1 MRRRGTGIR
10 KGPQGWRERPERPE
24 RRRERERRP
33 GLVAQLRRP
42 PGGRDARIML
52 LAQLLD
58 RTGTGVWAASSV
70 LYFTFVMGLDA
81 GRIGLLLGAAAV
93 AGIAGSPLAGHLAG
107 RFPVR
112 SLLIGC
118 HLLRLATLGALLV
131 ATRFEVLLALV
142 AVTYLGDRAA
152 KALEM
157 LFATRVAGERRGT
170 YQALSRSTAN
180 AGYAVGAG
188 IAAAGL
194 AVGTPVAYQ
203 ALILGNAL
211 SFLAAA
217 ALVWRTREPRAEGRV
232 AAGAGDAATGG
243 VASGA
248 GATGETATDYAAIG
262 RRAGAPSPWR
272 DRGYLRFVLLDIP
285 MNLDDSVLA
294 VGLPLWLVAHTD
306 APHALVPAFLVI
318 NTVLVVVLQL
328 RVSARFEEP
337 RQAAAAVTV
346 YGLTMLACCTLL
358 ALTSGAGA
366 VVATVVLLVAAALVT
381 AAELLRSVSS
391 WELAV
396 SLAPEEAR
404 ASYLG
409 VAGMA
414 QSVQKSAG
422 PLLLTGV
429 VMTAGP
435 AGWLALGAGIAALS
449 VLQRRSAVRR
459 LDSVLAPAA
468 PAAPSPSAAHTG

>member
-10 KGPQGWRERPERPE
+10 KGPQGWRGRPGRPG
-24 RRRERERRP
+24 RRPAAERRP

-58 RTGTGVWAASSV
+58 RTGTGVWGASSV

-118 HLLRLATLGALLV
+118 HLLRLGTLGALLV
-131 ATRFEVLLALV
+131 VTRFDVLLLLV

-194 AVGTPVAYQ
+194 WRRGTRRQSAMRPGMRCHGV
-203 ALILGNAL
+203 
-211 SFLAAA
+211 
-217 ALVWRTREPRAEGRV
+217 PRPAGR
-232 AAGAGDAATGG
+232 
-243 VASGA
+243 
-248 GATGETATDYAAIG
+248 G
-262 RRAGAPSPWR
+262 RRA
-272 DRGYLRFVLLDIP
+272 RG
-285 MNLDDSVLA
+285 
-294 VGLPLWLVAHTD
+294 G
-306 APHALVPAFLVI
+306 
-318 NTVLVVVLQL
+318 
-328 RVSARFEEP
+328 
-337 RQAAAAVTV
+337 
-346 YGLTMLACCTLL
+346 
-358 ALTSGAGA
+358 
-366 VVATVVLLVAAALVT
+366 T
-381 AAELLRSVSS
+381 AATCASS
-391 WELAV
+391 C
-396 SLAPEEAR
+396 STFR
-404 ASYLG
+404 
-409 VAGMA
+409 
-414 QSVQKSAG
+414 
-422 PLLLTGV
+422 
-429 VMTAGP
+429 
-435 AGWLALGAGIAALS
+435 
-449 VLQRRSAVRR
+449 
-459 LDSVLAPAA
+459 
-468 PAAPSPSAAHTG
+468 

>member
-1 MRRRGTGIR
+1 
-10 KGPQGWRERPERPE
+10 
-24 RRRERERRP
+24 
-33 GLVAQLRRP
+33 
-42 PGGRDARIML
+42 ML
-52 LAQLLD
+52 FAQLLD
-58 RTGTGVWAASSV
+58 RTGTGVWGASSV
-70 LYFTFVMGLDA
+70 LYFTFVIGLDA
-81 GRIGLLLGAAAV
+81 GRIGLLLAAAAV

-118 HLLRLATLGALLV
+118 HLLRLGTLGALLV
-131 ATRFEVLLALV
+131 VTRFDVLLPLV

-157 LFATRVAGERRGT
+157 LFATRVAGERRAT

-194 AVGTPVAYQ
+194 ALGTREAYQ
-203 ALILGNAL
+203 ALILADAL

-217 ALVWRTREPRAEGRV
+217 ALVGRTREPRAEGRV
-232 AAGAGDAATGG
+232 AAGAGERATGR
-243 VASGA
+243 
-248 GATGETATDYAAIG
+248 T
-262 RRAGAPSPWR
+262 GAPSPWR

-285 MNLDDSVLA
+285 MNLDDSILA
-294 VGLPLWLVAHTD
+294 VGLPLWLVTHTD
-306 APHALVPAFLVI
+306 APHALIPAFLVI

-328 RVSARFEEP
+328 RVSARYEQP
-337 RQAAAAVTV
+337 RQAAAAVSA
-346 YGLTMLACCTLL
+346 YGLTMLACCILL
-358 ALTSGAGA
+358 ALTAGAGA
-366 VVATVVLLVAAALVT
+366 VAASVALLAAAVLVT

-396 SLAPEEAR
+396 SLAPEGAR

-422 PLLLTGV
+422 PLLLTGA

-435 AGWLALGAGIAALS
+435 VGWIVLGAGIAGLS
-449 VLQRRSAVRR
+449 VVQRRSAVRR
-459 LDSVLAPAA
+459 LDSVLAPAG
-468 PAAPSPSAAHTG
+468 PTAPSRSAAHAG

>member
-1 MRRRGTGIR
+1 MRRRGMG
-10 KGPQGWRERPERPE
+10 
-24 RRRERERRP
+24 RERERRP

-52 LAQLLD
+52 LAQLID

-70 LYFTFVMGLDA
+70 LYFTLLMGLDA
-81 GRIGLLLGAAAV
+81 GRIGLLLGVAAV
-93 AGIAGSPLAGHLAG
+93 AGIAGSPLAGHLAA

-118 HLLRLATLGALLV
+118 HLLRLGTLGALLV
-131 ATRFEVLLALV
+131 VTRFDALLTLV
-142 AVTYLGDRAA
+142 AVTCLGDRAA

-188 IAAAGL
+188 IAAAGF
-194 AVGTPVAYQ
+194 AVGAPEAYQ
-203 ALILGNAL
+203 TLILGNAL

-232 AAGAGDAATGG
+232 AAGTGGAATG
-243 VASGA
+243 
-248 GATGETATDYAAIG
+248 
-262 RRAGAPSPWR
+262 RAGAPSPWR

-294 VGLPLWLVAHTD
+294 VGLPLWLVVHTD
-306 APHALVPAFLVI
+306 APHALVPAFLVV

-337 RQAAAAVTV
+337 RRAAAAVSV

-358 ALTSGAGA
+358 ALTAGAGA
-366 VVATVVLLVAAALVT
+366 VAATVVLLAASVLVT
-381 AAELLRSVSS
+381 GAELLRSVSS

-404 ASYLG
+404 APYLG

-435 AGWLALGAGIAALS
+435 VGWLALGAGIAALS
-449 VLQRRSAVRR
+449 VVQRRSALRR
-459 LDSVLAPAA
+459 WDSVLAPPA
-468 PAAPSPSAAHTG
+468 PTAPSLPAAHTG